1 MRRIGVTTVSGD
13 KRYDRPVSNVPPPTA
28 TTAPQPSPVAPN
40 GYKAKVPWPAYAAL
54 VISLIAVSVA
64 IGSWVRPPSATS
76 TASTSTAPAYT
87 DRQIT
92 DAKAKVCAAFANV
105 HQAVRSNFA
114 RDHGDDPNQQL
125 LVAVTGQ
132 QALLAGSVH
141 LQTTLSEQPAAPAE
155 LATAV
160 RKLVDVFQ
168 SLTVDYLNGHGSP
181 EVDPS
186 LRAGDE
192 ATLTIQSI
200 CK

>member
-1 MRRIGVTTVSGD
+1 MLAVLLVALLVTLGVAIVGWF
-13 KRYDRPVSNVPPPTA
+13 RPVPPKSPPAPTYSN
-28 TTAPQPSPVAPN
+28 QQVA
-40 GYKAKVPWPAYAAL
+40 
-54 VISLIAVSVA
+54 
-64 IGSWVRPPSATS
+64 
-76 TASTSTAPAYT
+76 
-87 DRQIT
+87 
-92 DAKAKVCAAFANV
+92 DAKAKVCAAFDKV

-114 RDHGDDPNQQL
+114 RDQGTDPNQQL

-132 QALLAGSVH
+132 EALLAGSVY
-141 LQTTLSEQPAAPAE
+141 LQTTLSEEPATPAD

-160 RKLVDVFQ
+160 GKLVDVFQ

-192 ATLTIQSI
+192 ATLAIQGL

>member
-1 MRRIGVTTVSGD
+1 MSPSPRERLTTEIVPGRYHQAVSNLAPVPSEPPPWPPALPPPRRRQWPMFAFLMVALLVTLGVAIVGWF
-13 KRYDRPVSNVPPPTA
+13 RPVPAKPPP
-28 TTAPQPSPVAPN
+28 APTYSNQQVAD
-40 GYKAKVPWPAYAAL
+40 AKV
-54 VISLIAVSVA
+54 
-64 IGSWVRPPSATS
+64 
-76 TASTSTAPAYT
+76 
-87 DRQIT
+87 
-92 DAKAKVCAAFANV
+92 KVCAAFDKV

-114 RDHGDDPNQQL
+114 RDQGTDPNQRV

-132 QALLAGSVH
+132 EALLAGSVH
-141 LQTTLSEQPAAPAE
+141 LQTTLSEESATPAD

-181 EVDPS
+181 KVDPS

-192 ATLTIQSI
+192 ATLAIQGL

>member
-1 MRRIGVTTVSGD
+1 MFAFLVIALLVTLGVAIVGWF
-13 KRYDRPVSNVPPPTA
+13 RPVPAKPPP
-28 TTAPQPSPVAPN
+28 APTYSNQQVA
-40 GYKAKVPWPAYAAL
+40 
-54 VISLIAVSVA
+54 
-64 IGSWVRPPSATS
+64 
-76 TASTSTAPAYT
+76 
-87 DRQIT
+87 
-92 DAKAKVCAAFANV
+92 DAKAKVCTAFDKV

-114 RDHGDDPNQQL
+114 RDQGTDPNQQL

-132 QALLAGSVH
+132 EALLAGSVY
-141 LQTTLSEQPAAPAE
+141 LQTTLSEEPATPAD

-192 ATLTIQSI
+192 ATLAIQGL

>member
-1 MRRIGVTTVSGD
+1 MFAPLLVALLVTLGVAIVGWF
-13 KRYDRPVSNVPPPTA
+13 RPVPAKSPPAPTYSN
-28 TTAPQPSPVAPN
+28 QQVA
-40 GYKAKVPWPAYAAL
+40 
-54 VISLIAVSVA
+54 
-64 IGSWVRPPSATS
+64 
-76 TASTSTAPAYT
+76 
-87 DRQIT
+87 
-92 DAKAKVCAAFANV
+92 DAKAKVCAAFDKV

-114 RDHGDDPNQQL
+114 RDQGTDPNQQL

-132 QALLAGSVH
+132 EALLAGSVY
-141 LQTTLSEQPAAPAE
+141 LQTTLSEEPATPAD

-160 RKLVDVFQ
+160 GKLVDVFQ

-192 ATLTIQSI
+192 ATLAIQGL

>member
-1 MRRIGVTTVSGD
+1 MFAVLLVALLVTLGVAIVGWF
-13 KRYDRPVSNVPPPTA
+13 RPVPAKPPPALTYSN
-28 TTAPQPSPVAPN
+28 QQVA
-40 GYKAKVPWPAYAAL
+40 
-54 VISLIAVSVA
+54 
-64 IGSWVRPPSATS
+64 
-76 TASTSTAPAYT
+76 
-87 DRQIT
+87 
-92 DAKAKVCAAFANV
+92 DAKTKVCAAFDKV

-114 RDHGDDPNQQL
+114 RDQGADPNQQL

-132 QALLAGSVH
+132 EALLAGSVY
-141 LQTTLSEQPAAPAE
+141 LQTTLSEEPATPAD

-192 ATLTIQSI
+192 ATLAIQGL